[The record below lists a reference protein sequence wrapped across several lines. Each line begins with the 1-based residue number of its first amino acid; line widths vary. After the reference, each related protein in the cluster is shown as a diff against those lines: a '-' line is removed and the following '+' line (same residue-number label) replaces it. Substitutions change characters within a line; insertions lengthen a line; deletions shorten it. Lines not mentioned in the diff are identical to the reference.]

1 MCGISGIFDFNTTKK
16 DYLKSDLINF
26 NNTLGHRGPDNN
38 GIWIDPSHSIGLAH
52 TRLSIL
58 DLSKNGSQPMIN
70 QNNQDV
76 ICYNGEIFNYS
87 HLNRRYLSGVFF
99 KSNSDTETI
108 LKLYQKYYLNILNI
122 MDGMFAFAIWDHNR
136 QELLIARD
144 KSGKK
149 PLYYTEFN
157 GQFIFA
163 SELKVL
169 LNHNGINKK
178 IDNKK
183 IYDFFSYH
191 YVPSSE
197 TIFKNIYKLEPGSF
211 IRVGRQGLIEQKKY
225 YQLRKKQI
233 NYTNE
238 NEISEKVYFHINNS
252 IKNRMISDT
261 PVGAFL
267 SGGVDSSAIVA
278 LMRQYSKNE
287 IKTFFN

>member
-1 MCGISGIFDFNTTKK
+1 
-16 DYLKSDLINF
+16 
-26 NNTLGHRGPDNN
+26 
-38 GIWIDPSHSIGLAH
+38 
-52 TRLSIL
+52 
-58 DLSKNGSQPMIN
+58 
-70 QNNQDV
+70 
-76 ICYNGEIFNYS
+76 
-87 HLNRRYLSGVFF
+87 
-99 KSNSDTETI
+99 
-108 LKLYQKYYLNILNI
+108 
-122 MDGMFAFAIWDHNR
+122 DGMFAFAIWDHNR

-163 SELKVL
+163 SELKVI
-169 LNHNGINKK
+169 LNHNGFYKR

-211 IRVGRQGLIEQKKY
+211 IRVGRNGLIEQKKY

-233 NYTNE
+233 TYNNE
-238 NEISEKVYFHINNS
+238 NEISEKIYFHINNS

-278 LMRQYSKNE
+278 LMRQHSKNE
-287 IKTFFN
+287 IKTFSIDFEDQENFNENYYAEKISKEFNTNHYVHTVRQNDLLDLLPKIVEIYD